1 MGTTYVAQ
9 IKVLSVDYGNA
20 NGVIAMGTVEIGGV
34 EPKYKTAWIAHPG
47 NKFVRLSESPD
58 TNLIRIPEIKK
69 KIKDAILGVIGQVN
83 LPLTKRI
90 PIE

>member
-34 EPKYKTAWIAHPG
+34 
-47 NKFVRLSESPD
+47 
-58 TNLIRIPEIKK
+58 
-69 KIKDAILGVIGQVN
+69 
-83 LPLTKRI
+83 
-90 PIE
+90 